1 MKRIQLIVCLFVLFA
16 LNMQAGQVSSP
27 NGDIKVNFELK
38 GSVPTYSVTFKGKT
52 VVNPSRLG
60 YYLDNGED
68 LLDGFTVLE
77 EATSSFQ
84 ETWVPVWGENKS
96 IYNHYNQLVVS
107 LHQAATDRYM
117 NIAFRVYDEG
127 FGLRYEFPQKGK
139 LNYFVVKEE
148 RTEFAMTGDHI
159 AYWIPGDYD
168 TQEYEYTKCRMSE
181 ISKNLRQAV
190 SDNLSQTIFSETGVQ
205 TSLQLKTD
213 DGLYLNIHEAAL
225 VNYPA
230 MHLNLDEKTNTFTSW
245 LTPDATGKKGYL
257 QTPFHSPWRTM
268 IIVDDARKVLSSNL
282 ILNLNEP
289 CKLTD
294 TSWIHPT
301 KYVGVWWEMISNK
314 SEWAYT
320 HDYPSVK
327 LGETDYTKAKPSG
340 KHGANNENVRRYID
354 FAAEHGFD
362 QVLVEGW
369 NIGWEDWSGNSKE
382 YVFDFLTPYPDF
394 DIKALNQ
401 YAHNKGVKLMMHH
414 ETSSSI
420 MNYEKHMDRA
430 YQLMKDYGYDAVKSG
445 YVGNIIP
452 RGEHH
457 YSQIEIN
464 HYLNAI
470 QRAADYHIMVNAHEA
485 VRPTGLCRTYPNLVG
500 NESARGTEYQA
511 FGGTKV
517 GHTAI
522 LPFTRL
528 QGGPMD
534 YTPGIFVTKLS
545 EWSNNTSWARIT
557 LAGSLA
563 LYLTM
568 YSPLQMAADLPE
580 NYEKFDDAFQFI
592 RDVACDW
599 DQSIYLEAE
608 PADYITVARKAK
620 GTDNWFIGGKC
631 DENGHKTNI
640 KLDFLDKGRKYDCTI
655 YADAKD
661 AHYET
666 NPQAYTITKR
676 VVKAGDVLKL
686 TEAPGGGFAVS
697 LIAK

>member
-68 LLDGFTVLE
+68 LLDGFTMLE

-168 TQEYEYTKCRMSE
+168 TQEYEYTKSRMSE

-245 LTPDATGKKGYL
+245 LTPDATGKKGYM

-327 LGETDYTKAKPSG
+327 LGETDYAKAKPSG

-430 YQLMKDYGYDAVKSG
+430 YQLMNDYGYDAVKSG

-470 QRAADYHIMVNAHEA
+470 KRAADYHIMVNAHEA

-534 YTPGIFVTKLS
+534 YTPGIFEMDCV
-545 EWSNNTSWARIT
+545 N
-557 LAGSLA
+557 GSHCNSTICGQLA
-563 LYLTM
+563 LYVTF
-568 YSPLQMAADLPE
+568 YSPLQMAADFPE
-580 NYEKFDDAFQFI
+580 NYEKHMDAFQFI
-592 RDVACDW
+592 KAVAVDW
-599 DQSIYLEAE
+599 DKSIYLEAE
-608 PADYITVARKAK
+608 PMEYITAARKAK
-620 GTDNWFIGGKC
+620 GSDNWFLGCVTGA
-631 DENGHKTNI
+631 DAHQSTV
-640 KLDFLDKGRKYDCTI
+640 KLDFLDKGKTYTATI
-655 YADAKD
+655 YKD
-661 AHYET
+661 APDADYKT
-666 NPQAYTITKR
+666 NPQAYVITTQK
-676 VVKAGDVLKL
+676 VTSKSVLKL
-686 TEAPGGGFAVS
+686 NAVPGGGFAVS
-697 LIAK
+697 LIAD

>member
-168 TQEYEYTKCRMSE
+168 TQEYEYTKSRMSE

-245 LTPDATGKKGYL
+245 LTPDATGKKGYM

-327 LGETDYTKAKPSG
+327 LGETDYAKAKPSG

-430 YQLMKDYGYDAVKSG
+430 YQLMNDYGYDAVKSG

-457 YSQIEIN
+457 YSVVPILTWWEMRVPVEQNI
-464 HYLNAI
+464 
-470 QRAADYHIMVNAHEA
+470 
-485 VRPTGLCRTYPNLVG
+485 RP
-500 NESARGTEYQA
+500 
-511 FGGTKV
+511 
-517 GHTAI
+517 
-522 LPFTRL
+522 
-528 QGGPMD
+528 
-534 YTPGIFVTKLS
+534 
-545 EWSNNTSWARIT
+545 
-557 LAGSLA
+557 
-563 LYLTM
+563 
-568 YSPLQMAADLPE
+568 
-580 NYEKFDDAFQFI
+580 
-592 RDVACDW
+592 
-599 DQSIYLEAE
+599 LEALRSGIPLFFHLPVCRE
-608 PADYITVARKAK
+608 VL
-620 GTDNWFIGGKC
+620 W
-631 DENGHKTNI
+631 
-640 KLDFLDKGRKYDCTI
+640 TI
-655 YADAKD
+655 R
-661 AHYET
+661 
-666 NPQAYTITKR
+666 Q
-676 VVKAGDVLKL
+676 
-686 TEAPGGGFAVS
+686 VS
-697 LIAK
+697 LRWIV